1 MNIIDAHREDKAR
14 IIEAL
19 CNAFQYDPQTQYI
32 LGEKGNKQ
40 RKLRR
45 LMAYAFE
52 FGLANGKVEISEER
66 NAVAIWK
73 MRNSKNMTV
82 HLILESLLFLMTY
95 GLKGLKRI
103 SDMEERIAK
112 FYPEN
117 INFKYL
123 WILGTDPMEQG
134 KGYGSAILSQAR
146 GQYEHDSVPIYLETS
161 SESNARYYQKK
172 QFSLYH
178 SFLLDSELGLTI
190 YLLKHDS

>member
-32 LGEKGNKQ
+32 LWEKGNKQ

-134 KGYGSAILSQAR
+134 KGYGSAILSQAL

>member
-1 MNIIDAHREDKAR
+1 MNIIHANREDKPR
-14 IIEAL
+14 IIEL
-19 CNAFQYDPQTQYI
+19 LSKSFQHDPQTLYI
-32 LGEKGNKQ
+32 LGKEGNKQ

-52 FGLANGKVEISEER
+52 YGLANGKVDISEDR

-73 MRNSKNMTV
+73 MRNSKNMTL
-82 HLILESLLFLMTY
+82 HLILESLLFLMAY
-95 GLKGLKRI
+95 GLRGLKRI

-117 INFKYL
+117 INFTYL

-134 KGYGSAILSQAR
+134 KGYGSAILSQAL
-146 GQYEHDSVPIYLETS
+146 GQYEQDRVPIYLETS

-178 SFLLDSELGLTI
+178 SFVLDSELGLTM

>member
-82 HLILESLLFLMTY
+82 YLILESLMFLMAY

-103 SDMEERIAK
+103 SDVEERIAK

-117 INFKYL
+117 INFSYL

-134 KGYGSAILSQAR
+134 KGYGSAILSQAL
-146 GQYEHDSVPIYLETS
+146 GQYE
-161 SESNARYYQKK
+161 
-172 QFSLYH
+172 
-178 SFLLDSELGLTI
+178 
-190 YLLKHDS
+190 